1 MTTHLLA
8 RMLDV
13 KCPTLAQAN
22 GQQRQDLHLVANS
35 VSSSN
40 DLIRERHWPAQIARV
55 FVLNFVLLCDWDAD
69 GNLGDK

>member
-1 MTTHLLA
+1 MKTRLLVH
-8 RMLDV
+8 MLDAQ
-13 KCPTLAQAN
+13 CPTKLPVN
-22 GQQRQDLHLVANS
+22 GPQMQVLHLAANS

-55 FVLNFVLLCDWDAD
+55 FVLNFVLLCDWGAD